1 MSSSSLP
8 GTIHYVGVTCR
19 QNGVQAR
26 LLEDLKSAYDSGI
39 QRSAG
44 GIRFSRL
51 LQAVLQCCK
60 LTGPDEVDYADSD
73 GLLVLS
79 CKTLMFQDE
88 KILKQEVARLTTNP
102 DAIRIA
108 GRATFLRGPTDLDLA
123 ENILQR
129 AIPRSVKFFFCMFS
143 SLISFNYSL
152 SQVGS

>member
-1 MSSSSLP
+1 MSVWRGPGALAGGTGHVCRARAESLDTAWAEETLGQLMSSSSHP

-19 QNGVQAR
+19 QNGIQAR
-26 LLEDLKSAYDSGI
+26 LLEDLKSVYDAGI

-60 LTGPDEVDYADSD
+60 LTGPEEVAYADSD

-88 KILKQEVARLTTNP
+88 KKLKHEVPFNDESGRHSNRRPCDVSARA
-102 DAIRIA
+102 D
-108 GRATFLRGPTDLDLA
+108 
-123 ENILQR
+123 
-129 AIPRSVKFFFCMFS
+129 
-143 SLISFNYSL
+143 
-152 SQVGS
+152 